1 MKKDPATDT
10 EVKTGWGLKT
20 FSRDALDKIHTATL
34 DVLRSTGVRADCNEA
49 LDIPEKGGCR
59 EAGFCKGGPG
69 LSDRLTYKLV
79 ALGPLL
85 FNRQDFD
92 VVFSKDAV
100 IHIEDKEPL
109 LADIFR
115 ILQPGG
121 QTFKIRR
128 RVS

>member
-1 MKKDPATDT
+1 MTQHQDIEQPVLDRSI
-10 EVKTGWGLKT
+10 
-20 FSRDALDKIHTATL
+20 SRA
-34 DVLRSTGVRADCNEA
+34 EA
-49 LDIPEKGGCR
+49 Q
-59 EAGFCKGGPG
+59 G

-85 FNRQDFD
+85 FDRQDFD
-92 VVFSKDAV
+92 VVFSKDAM
-100 IHIEDKEPL
+100 IHIEDKESL
-109 LADIFR
+109 FADVFR